1 MLELLAD
8 RKYGGIKPGLLM
20 TLHTW
25 GRRLNLHPH
34 IHCLVTMLYLARYC
48 RGGPLNPEQLKRWSG
63 SRVEMSYFDHR
74 KKRAATQW
82 LEQRQ
87 LIKRLLEHVPAEGVH
102 TIRHAGIY
110 ASASKDYEGIVA
122 QFGNLEG
129 QHVKTC
135 VDSQH
140 RLICCKRCGEP
151 GLLIGQRWRQSKK
164 GISYIKV
171 GVQDGASGSVQQ
183 GVERGLES
191 DRLDDTS

>member
-1 MLELLAD
+1 
-8 RKYGGIKPGLLM
+8 
-20 TLHTW
+20 
-25 GRRLNLHPH
+25 
-34 IHCLVTMLYLARYC
+34 MLYLARYC
-48 RGGPLNPEQLKRWSG
+48 RGGALNPEQLKRWSG

-102 TIRHAGIY
+102 TIHHAGIY

-129 QHVKTC
+129 RHVKTC

-151 GLLIGQRWRQSKK
+151 GLLIGQRWRQLKK
-164 GISYIKV
+164 GISYIKLV
-171 GVQDGASGSVQQ
+171 VRDGASGSVQQ